1 VCSPSNDA
9 AAVGAGGFG
18 ELDRGRGERQGRRD
32 PGKRHL
38 LKEAGGAD
46 MRVVERLLRGIDL
59 SRHDIGRFE
68 RGQSLGAAARGTDSA
83 RSERRQRLSG
93 LPRAPTRSS
102 GSTSCPALPGSERPI
117 GRRGRVGR

>member
-1 VCSPSNDA
+1 MCSPSNDA

-68 RGQSLGAAARGTDSA
+68 RGQSPAQLR
-83 RSERRQRLSG
+83 E
-93 LPRAPTRSS
+93 APTRRDRN
-102 GSTSCPALPGSERPI
+102 G
-117 GRRGRVGR
+117 GRG

>member
-1 VCSPSNDA
+1 MPGVSESSIG
-9 AAVGAGGFG
+9 VGAS
-18 ELDRGRGERQGRRD
+18 GRVAAI
-32 PGKRHL
+32 PGNVTSSR
-38 LKEAGGAD
+38 EAGGAD

-68 RGQSLGAAARGTDSA
+68 RGQSLGALREATDSA

-102 GSTSCPALPGSERPI
+102 GSTSCPALPGSELPTGLRERG
-117 GRRGRVGR
+117 GR